1 MENHHTTH
9 HWSALLPRLAQRKR
23 KVAAYVK
30 PLVSRRAR
38 SVACAL
44 SGVQSAEWREQGH
57 KTTSRNPQERLW
69 LPQGHLLCLI
79 KTGFDRSVGGA
90 VWALTA
96 DPCSREAQPQRLLDY
111 STPTVHRCGVRRRNR
126 STQSPSAAQA
136 ARALLP
142 RRTRARRPASPPS
155 LRRQTTKPPRA
166 PCCPGSEGIN
176 ARARR
181 PWARKKRRRTMNHL
195 H

>member
-1 MENHHTTH
+1 MC
-9 HWSALLPRLAQRKR
+9 L
-23 KVAAYVK
+23 
-30 PLVSRRAR
+30 RRAR
-38 SVACAL
+38 APRLHSPA
-44 SGVQSAEWREQGH
+44 QSRPNRGNSD
-57 KTTSRNPQERLW
+57 TRRPLGTRRNTAGPWQATRIQ
-69 LPQGHLLCLI
+69 PV
-79 KTGFDRSVGGA
+79 KTGFARSVGGA